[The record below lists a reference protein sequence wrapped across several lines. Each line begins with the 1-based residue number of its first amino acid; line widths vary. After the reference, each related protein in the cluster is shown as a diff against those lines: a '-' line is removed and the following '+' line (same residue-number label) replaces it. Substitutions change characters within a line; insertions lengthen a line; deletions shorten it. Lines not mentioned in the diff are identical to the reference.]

1 MPKTDIDYANTIIY
15 KITCKDKSIKDVYV
29 GYTTNFVQRKHA
41 HKQNCINNKSAGYTC
56 KLYEA
61 IRENGG
67 WDNWLMEIIT
77 YFECK
82 DQYEARKKEQEY
94 FISLNATLNNI
105 EPLPKPKIVV
115 PKHVVPKIVVPKH
128 VVPNNII
135 MEIKD
140 IFFCKTCNIHCISK
154 THLDDHSRT
163 KKHIKNLSKN
173 ENDTLKTLKNAKKF
187 ICKSCDFECYKKSE
201 WERHIIRR
209 KHIRIQKNTEKTPI
223 LSSYICSKCNKLYK
237 YHSGL
242 WKHSKT
248 CTSEHNEE
256 IHLSEHTISEDTVS
270 ENTISENTIIQN
282 NNSINTIINDN
293 EQFKKF
299 MLEVVKSNNDL
310 QQQNNDLHKQMVDMC
325 KNNNITNNI
334 NNNSHN
340 KTFNLHF
347 FLNEQCKD
355 AMNISDFANSITLE
369 LSDLESVGELGYV
382 EGITKIMLD
391 KLNSMD
397 IYKRPIHCSDAKR
410 EILYVKDHD
419 VWEKEERNNP
429 KLRYAIK
436 TISFNNMKLMGLWS
450 STYPE
455 SLDGESY
462 LNDKYMKLIKQSTG
476 GNGEISDS
484 EDKIIRRIAKEIV
497 IGKNKM

>member
-1 MPKTDIDYANTIIY
+1 MPKTDIDYSNTIIY

-41 HKQNCINNKSAGYTC
+41 HKQSCINNKSAGYTC
-56 KLYEA
+56 KLYEV
-61 IRENGG
+61 IRANGG
-67 WDNWLMEIIT
+67 WNNWQMEIIN
-77 YFECK
+77 FFDCK
-82 DQYEARKKEQEY
+82 DQYEARIKEQEY
-94 FISLNATLNNI
+94 CILLNATLNSI
-105 EPLPKPKIVV
+105 EPFAKAKCVTPKEKHVTINGNDTAETNWQQKVPEKFECLICDYKTSRHSQYDRHLSTGKHLMATESTHLV
-115 PKHVVPKIVVPKH
+115 PKK
-128 VVPNNII
+128 
-135 MEIKD
+135 
-140 IFFCKTCNIHCISK
+140 S
-154 THLDDHSRT
+154 HSF
-163 KKHIKNLSKN
+163 K
-173 ENDTLKTLKNAKKF
+173 
-187 ICKSCDFECYKKSE
+187 CDY
-201 WERHIIRR
+201 
-209 KHIRIQKNTEKTPI
+209 
-223 LSSYICSKCNKLYK
+223 CSKKYK
-237 YHSGL
+237 DRSGL
-242 WKHSKT
+242 WKHAKS
-248 CTSEHNEE
+248 CTLGNEE
-256 IHLSEHTISEDTVS
+256 NITIST
-270 ENTISENTIIQN
+270 NTLNT
-282 NNSINTIINDN
+282 SSN
-293 EQFKKF
+293 EMKVLTNLV
-299 MLEVVKSNNDL
+299 LEMVKSNNDL
-310 QQQNNDLHKQMVDMC
+310 QKQNTEIQKQNNDLQKKVLEVC
-325 KNNNITNNI
+325 NNSNNTI
-334 NNNSHN
+334 NSNNNSHN
-340 KTFNLHF
+340 KTFNLQF

-497 IGKNKM
+497 IGKNKL